1 MNATS
6 RDDGLVRKVGPWGL
20 AASVVGIVV
29 GAGIFAVPGALAAAV
44 GPYAPF
50 AFLVCGLAI
59 GAVAICFAEGGSRMP
74 TSGGVYGY
82 IEAAFGP
89 LTGYVAGML
98 LLVGDV
104 LACGGVAAALADVAA
119 SVASK
124 SLVPT
129 VHAAVIVGV
138 IGSVALIN
146 IAGVARAARFV
157 SVATALKLIPLF
169 IFIIVGCTRIDS
181 ANFVQAVQPDTE
193 GLGRAA
199 ILALFSFIG
208 MEAPLAAS
216 GEVAQPSR
224 TIPRALAIAMVSV
237 ALIYVAIQIV
247 AQGVLGASLAH
258 SRAPLADA
266 MGHISP
272 LLRALM
278 LAGAVVSM
286 FGWISSDLLG
296 SPRILFAFAR
306 DGLLPPGAG
315 SGPSAYPGSLCCD
328 TGLRG
333 ARCRVGAHREFRR
346 VGCIGRSYDCRVVCR
361 GMCGRVVAGSS
372 RCSDCG
378 YAIEFPLAGGGDS
391 RRRHQHAGAHCTGH
405 MDRGRW
411 SCDADRPQR
420 PDLPRRA
427 TREPLSLVAHHLRD
441 CSANPTPNATNMPP
455 VKRSHVCTTDGLPS
469 TRASGRVAMI
479 KHENQIRPST
489 A

>member
-181 ANFVQAVQPDTE
+181 VNFVQAVQPDTE

-306 DGLLPPGAG
+306 DGLLPRALGVVHPRTRAPYVAILVYAG
-315 SGPSAYPGSLCCD
+315 LAAVLALTGSFAELAALAAL
-328 TGLRG
+328 TTAALY
-333 ARCRVGAHREFRR
+333 A
-346 VGCIGRSYDCRVVCR
+346 VGCVAAWLLARRGVAIAGTPLNFRWLGAATLVGVTSMLALIALGTWIEVVGLATLIGLSALIY
-361 GMCGRVVAGSS
+361 
-372 RCSDCG
+372 
-378 YAIEFPLAGGGDS
+378 LGG
-391 RRRHQHAGAHCTGH
+391 
-405 MDRGRW
+405 
-411 SCDADRPQR
+411 
-420 PDLPRRA
+420 RRA
-427 TREPLSLVAHHLRD
+427 SLY
-441 CSANPTPNATNMPP
+441 
-455 VKRSHVCTTDGLPS
+455 PS
-469 TRASGRVAMI
+469 
-479 KHENQIRPST
+479 
-489 A
+489 

>member
-237 ALIYVAIQIV
+237 ALIYVTIQIV

-278 LAGAVVSM
+278 LAGDVVSM

-306 DGLLPPGAG
+306 DGLLPRALGVVHPRTRAPYVAILVYAG
-315 SGPSAYPGSLCCD
+315 LAAVLALTGSFAELAALAAL
-328 TGLRG
+328 TTAALY
-333 ARCRVGAHREFRR
+333 A
-346 VGCIGRSYDCRVVCR
+346 VGCVAAWLLARRGVAIAGTPLNFRWLGAATLVGVTSMLALIALGTWIEVVGLATLIGLSALIY
-361 GMCGRVVAGSS
+361 
-372 RCSDCG
+372 
-378 YAIEFPLAGGGDS
+378 LGG
-391 RRRHQHAGAHCTGH
+391 
-405 MDRGRW
+405 
-411 SCDADRPQR
+411 
-420 PDLPRRA
+420 RRA
-427 TREPLSLVAHHLRD
+427 SLY
-441 CSANPTPNATNMPP
+441 
-455 VKRSHVCTTDGLPS
+455 PS
-469 TRASGRVAMI
+469 
-479 KHENQIRPST
+479 
-489 A
+489 

>member
-181 ANFVQAVQPDTE
+181 ANFVLAVQPDTE

-306 DGLLPPGAG
+306 DGLLPRALGVVHPRTRAPYVAILVYAG
-315 SGPSAYPGSLCCD
+315 LAAVLALTGSFAELAALAAL
-328 TGLRG
+328 TTAALY
-333 ARCRVGAHREFRR
+333 A
-346 VGCIGRSYDCRVVCR
+346 VGCVAAWLLARRGVAIAGTPLNFRWLGAATLVGVTSMLALIALGTWIEVVGLATLIGLSALIY
-361 GMCGRVVAGSS
+361 
-372 RCSDCG
+372 
-378 YAIEFPLAGGGDS
+378 LGG
-391 RRRHQHAGAHCTGH
+391 
-405 MDRGRW
+405 
-411 SCDADRPQR
+411 
-420 PDLPRRA
+420 RRA
-427 TREPLSLVAHHLRD
+427 SLY
-441 CSANPTPNATNMPP
+441 
-455 VKRSHVCTTDGLPS
+455 PS
-469 TRASGRVAMI
+469 
-479 KHENQIRPST
+479 
-489 A
+489 

>member
-1 MNATS
+1 MIATS
-6 RDDGLVRKVGPWGL
+6 RDAGLVRKVGPWGL
-20 AASVVGIVV
+20 AASIVSIVV

-44 GPYAPF
+44 GPYAPL
-50 AFLVCGLAI
+50 AFLICGLAV
-59 GAVAICFAEGGSRMP
+59 GSVAICFAEGGSRMP

-306 DGLLPPGAG
+306 DGLLPRALGVVHPRTRAPYVAILVYAG
-315 SGPSAYPGSLCCD
+315 LAAVLALTGSFAELAALAAL
-328 TGLRG
+328 TTAALY
-333 ARCRVGAHREFRR
+333 A
-346 VGCIGRSYDCRVVCR
+346 VGCVAAWLLARRGVAIAGTPLNFRWLGAATLVGVTSMLALIALGTWIEVVGLATLIGLSALIY
-361 GMCGRVVAGSS
+361 
-372 RCSDCG
+372 
-378 YAIEFPLAGGGDS
+378 LGG
-391 RRRHQHAGAHCTGH
+391 
-405 MDRGRW
+405 
-411 SCDADRPQR
+411 
-420 PDLPRRA
+420 RRA
-427 TREPLSLVAHHLRD
+427 SLY
-441 CSANPTPNATNMPP
+441 
-455 VKRSHVCTTDGLPS
+455 PS
-469 TRASGRVAMI
+469 
-479 KHENQIRPST
+479 
-489 A
+489 